1 MARAFGTLGTALACA
16 AALAALTQMLP
27 GGQVA
32 AAWAQANPPAV
43 GEETGGTSSQEP
55 PLTDEDTGGFIG
67 GAGAAPGTAGLATVT
82 PRPRPDT
89 LAVPE
94 GAALPPPEAGAA
106 LASTPG
112 EGAVTRLPLPRFVTL
127 KTDEGN
133 ARRGPGLSHRIDWV
147 FKRAGMPLRVTAEYE
162 NWRRVEDQEG
172 LGGWVHY
179 SLLSGV
185 RSVLIQAELAEFRAA
200 PDSGAEVVVRAERN
214 VIARILQCNPDWC
227 RLSVEGERGW
237 VSKAALWGVDPG
249 EVIE

>member
-1 MARAFGTLGTALACA
+1 MNFRQVLRSVAAPLAVLALSAGSALAQEPAQTPTAETTA
-16 AALAALTQMLP
+16 AAEAQAPEAQAADTP
-27 GGQVA
+27 AEVAGRAPSRGQVT
-32 AAWAQANPPAV
+32 N
-43 GEETGGTSSQEP
+43 
-55 PLTDEDTGGFIG
+55 
-67 GAGAAPGTAGLATVT
+67 
-82 PRPRPDT
+82 
-89 LAVPE
+89 
-94 GAALPPPEAGAA
+94 
-106 LASTPG
+106 
-112 EGAVTRLPLPRFVTL
+112 LPLPRFVTL

-147 FKRAGMPLRVTAEYE
+147 FTRTGMPLKVTAEYE

>member
-1 MARAFGTLGTALACA
+1 MEFRHFQRILTTACGAGVLVGLCLGVLTAP
-16 AALAALTQMLP
+16 LAAQTPPEPLP
-27 GGQVA
+27 DTPESGPDSTARGQVT
-32 AAWAQANPPAV
+32 N
-43 GEETGGTSSQEP
+43 
-55 PLTDEDTGGFIG
+55 
-67 GAGAAPGTAGLATVT
+67 
-82 PRPRPDT
+82 
-89 LAVPE
+89 
-94 GAALPPPEAGAA
+94 
-106 LASTPG
+106 
-112 EGAVTRLPLPRFVTL
+112 LPLPRFVTL

-185 RSVLIQAELAEFRAA
+185 RSVLITAELADFRAA
-200 PDSGAEVVVRAERN
+200 PEADAEVVLRAERD
-214 VIARILQCNPDWC
+214 VIARVQQCLPDWC

-237 VSKAALWGVDPG
+237 VSKAALWGVEPG